1 MANETKHRIRL
12 LAGDVLALT
21 SLGENE
27 LKASSTG
34 LSPSELELL
43 VLIDGNSTI
52 LEIAKRAK
60 TMPAASVAPALEEL
74 VARNLAAISGR
85 IASGDIDVGDFLK
98 TGVFYVPQNGGTPV
112 SQDEANEGVSTL
124 RKNGYYVRIARRAA
138 EEHKAA
144 GGGRLTAVIIEDE
157 ASLAKLLKS
166 FLGMEGYDTRVAG
179 NRAEILDA
187 LRQQIGRAHV

>member
-1 MANETKHRIRL
+1 M
-12 LAGDVLALT
+12 
-21 SLGENE
+21 SC
-27 LKASSTG
+27 
-34 LSPSELELL
+34 
-43 VLIDGNSTI
+43 
-52 LEIAKRAK
+52 
-60 TMPAASVAPALEEL
+60 
-74 VARNLAAISGR
+74 
-85 IASGDIDVGDFLK
+85 
-98 TGVFYVPQNGGTPV
+98 
-112 SQDEANEGVSTL
+112 TL

-187 LRQQIGRAHV
+187 LRQQPVPDLILLDVVLPDVDGFNILEKLRAHPAFRHVAIIILTAKATRESVIKGLAGGADGYITKPFEMDLLMTAVNSVLGKPET